1 MQYGNYKNYYSINL
15 NVNLFDKRNY
25 ILKQDHSLYGADWYR
40 FFSDKP
46 LTNEINLNI
55 KEL

>member
-1 MQYGNYKNYYSINL
+1 MEIIKATLTINL
-15 NVNLFDKRNY
+15 NVNLFDKRNCIIKKHY
-25 ILKQDHSLYGADWYR
+25 SLYVADWYR

-46 LTNEINLNI
+46 LTNEKNLNI